1 MESSV
6 AARWWRSAAIY
17 QIYPRSF
24 ADGNGDG
31 IGDIAGI
38 RARLPHLRELGVDAV
53 WISPWY
59 PSPMADGGYDVSD
72 YRDID
77 PLFGTLPEAEALIDE
92 AHDLGIR
99 VVVDIVPNHCSD
111 RHPWFKAAL
120 AAEPGSPE
128 RERFWFRPGRGES
141 GELPPNNWQSAFGG
155 VGWRRVT
162 EAGGHPRTESGRGRP
177 GEWYLHRFAPEQPD
191 FNWDNPEVRAEF
203 ESVLRFWLDRGVDGF
218 RIDVAD
224 NLVKDPAL
232 PDHDGSGPSPWA
244 DQDGVHQVY
253 REWHKVLDSYDH
265 DPIFVGEV
273 WTPDPVRF
281 ARYLRPDELHTAFN
295 FPFLQSPW
303 DAGALRKVIDSTL
316 AEHAPVDAT
325 ATWVLSNHDTTRHLT
340 RYGRTDTSYALD
352 GRRVHGAPV
361 DLELGTRR
369 ARAAALLTMAL
380 PGCVYVY
387 QGDEL
392 GLWEVEDIPDG
403 LRQDPAFFQTGGE
416 DLGRDGC
423 RVPLPWGDEAPD
435 APAWLPRPA
444 AWEAL
449 SVRSQSGD
457 PRSMLEL
464 YRRALRIRRAEP
476 ALLGGEFRWLEEGG
490 PKVLAF
496 ERGHAAHDPGGSGPD
511 RRGGSVRCLVNLSDT
526 PVELPADR
534 EVLLASGPLAG
545 GVLPPD
551 TSVWLH

>member
-1 MESSV
+1 MAIPSPSPENAPSS
-6 AARWWRSAAIY
+6 ATAPWWRSAAIY

-38 RARLPHLRELGVDAV
+38 RARLPHVRDLGADAV

-77 PLFGTLPEAEALIDE
+77 PLFGTLPEAEALIGE

-99 VVVDIVPNHCSD
+99 VIVDIVPNHCSD
-111 RHPWFKAAL
+111 RHPWFQDAL
-120 AAEPGSPE
+120 AAAPGSPE
-128 RERFWFRPGRGES
+128 RDRFWFRPGRGEG
-141 GELPPNNWQSAFGG
+141 GELPPNDWQSNFGG
-155 VGWRRVT
+155 PAWRRVI
-162 EAGGHPRTESGRGRP
+162 EAGGHPRTESGGGTP
-177 GEWYLHRFAPEQPD
+177 GEWYLHLFAPEQPD
-191 FNWDNPEVRAEF
+191 FNWANAEVRAEF
-203 ESVLRFWLDRGVDGF
+203 ESILRFWLDRGVDGF

-224 NLVKDPAL
+224 ALVKHPDL
-232 PDHDGSGPSPWA
+232 PPEGGRG
-244 DQDGVHQVY
+244 DQDGVHAVY
-253 REWHKVLDSYDH
+253 RAWRKVLDTYDH
-265 DPIFVGEV
+265 EPIFVGEV

-303 DAGALRKVIDSTL
+303 DAPALRKVIDSTL

-325 ATWVLSNHDTTRHLT
+325 ATWVLSNHDTTRHIT

-392 GLWEVEDIPDG
+392 GLWEVEDIPDA
-403 LRQDPAFFQTGGE
+403 LRQDPAFVQSGGT
-416 DLGRDGC
+416 DIGRDGC

-444 AWEAL
+444 EWETL
-449 SVRSQSGD
+449 
-457 PRSMLEL
+457 
-464 YRRALRIRRAEP
+464 
-476 ALLGGEFRWLEEGG
+476 
-490 PKVLAF
+490 
-496 ERGHAAHDPGGSGPD
+496 
-511 RRGGSVRCLVNLSDT
+511 
-526 PVELPADR
+526 
-534 EVLLASGPLAG
+534 
-545 GVLPPD
+545 
-551 TSVWLH
+551 